1 MKITHT
7 FCKHPNKTDSYSV
20 IHLLFQNIDLHA
32 LTGWIPERVAI
43 KRNSEDFDRDKE
55 FKRIHD
61 RFHKG
66 HCLITI
72 ATGELHDS
80 EADRAGLVPTHAYAM
95 LDIRDVKGKKL
106 FMLKNPWS
114 HLRWKGNFSENDVT
128 NWTPDLQK
136 LLSYDPKSAQQYD
149 NGMNMYIICIC
160 GFINSILE

>member
-1 MKITHT
+1 MGITHT
-7 FCKHPNKTDSYSV
+7 FCKHPNESDSYSV

-149 NGMNMYIICIC
+149 NGMNMYMYIHLWIY
-160 GFINSILE
+160 